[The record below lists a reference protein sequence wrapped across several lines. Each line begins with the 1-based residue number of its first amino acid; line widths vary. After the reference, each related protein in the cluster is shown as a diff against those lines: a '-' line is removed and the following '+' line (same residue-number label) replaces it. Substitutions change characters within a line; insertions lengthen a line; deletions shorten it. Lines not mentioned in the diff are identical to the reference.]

1 MPAYL
6 KLPDIDGEVQTQGH
20 EKWIEVTSAQLS
32 IHRTIGEGAKGAQRR
47 QGNTSLGDFV
57 VTKELDSSSPKLAS
71 AVAQG
76 THMDEVL
83 VHMLST
89 INGDEK
95 LVLEIKL
102 TNVVPSGYNFGGS
115 GDMAVRPHET
125 LSMNYTKIEWNYKAY
140 SDMGEEGENF
150 PAMYDTEKAKAS

>member
-1 MPAYL
+1 MPAYI
-6 KLPDIDGEVQTQGH
+6 KLPDIDGEVQTDAH
-20 EKWIEVTSAQLS
+20 EKWIEVQSVSLP
-32 IHRTIGEGAKGAQRR
+32 IFRTIGEGSKGAQRR

-57 VTKELDSSSPKLAS
+57 VTKGLDSSSPKLAA

-76 THMDEVL
+76 THMDEVV

-89 INGDEK
+89 LEEGEK

-102 TNVVPSGYNFGGS
+102 TNAIPSGYSFSGT
-115 GDMAVRPHET
+115 GDMAVRPFET
-125 LSMNYTKIEWNYKAY
+125 ISFNYTKIEWNYKAY
-140 SDMGEEGENF
+140 NDDGSEGENF

>member
-1 MPAYL
+1 MPAYI
-6 KLPDIDGEVQTQGH
+6 KLPDIPGEVQTNAH
-20 EKWIEVTSAQLS
+20 EKWIEVTSVSLP
-32 IHRTIGEGAKGAQRR
+32 IFRTIGEGAKGAQRR

-57 VTKELDSSSPKLAS
+57 VTKELDSSSPKLAA

-76 THMDEVL
+76 THMDEVV

-95 LVLEIKL
+95 LVLEVKL
-102 TNVVPSGYNFGGS
+102 TNVVPSGYSFSGT
-115 GDMAVRPHET
+115 GDMAVRPSET
-125 LSMNYTKIEWNYKAY
+125 LSMNYTKIEWNYKAF

-150 PAMYDTEKAKAS
+150 PAVYDTEKAKAQ